1 MSSPPL
7 TGRDPDAHRHLERPF
22 AEGTSDAVGGGA
34 RAPHRAAGWAMT
46 TDGTG
51 SEVEKLAAALA
62 RGDFPPSATPTWQIR
77 IAGAE
82 SSSAVWTWTRARGLE
97 RGAAVAPT
105 CVLEVDAQALGDLV
119 SGRVAPDEIHEK
131 GRLRLGGLLS
141 DVRCLALL
149 FSDPAT
155 MKALAASAPSTEQKR
170 ELVKA
175 CEGAMLEIAGE
186 RSAFRR
192 VTAMLEA
199 WAEHAIGRCRL
210 DQWLM
215 VDVPELEMLPWVDA
229 GTLGIEDLV
238 EAAFPELR
246 REAAKLASREVIAPR
261 YGRREADD
269 APLPL
274 NPEGWRHWNLV
285 EGFEWIDERC
295 RPFPETRRA
304 IEAISRR
311 LTILHAGFLVL
322 EPGAVIL
329 EHADGVGWALS
340 YSHGLI
346 VPDGCYLKVAGESR
360 AHRERGSL
368 LFNDSFVHSAGN
380 RGDATRVLFAVV
392 CINPAFSPV
401 EAACLRK
408 ATSVLPKGEICYPA

>member
-1 MSSPPL
+1 M
-7 TGRDPDAHRHLERPF
+7 LELVT
-22 AEGTSDAVGGGA
+22 A
-34 RAPHRAAGWAMT
+34 
-46 TDGTG
+46 
-51 SEVEKLAAALA
+51 SEVEKLAAALTRA
-62 RGDFPPSATPTWQIR
+62 DFPPAATPTLQIR
-77 IAGAE
+77 VVGVD
-82 SSSAVWTWTRARGLE
+82 SPPAVWTWTRARGLVS
-97 RGAAVAPT
+97 GAAAAPT
-105 CVLEVDAQALGDLV
+105 CVLEIDAPALGDSV

-141 DVRCLALL
+141 DVRSLALL
-149 FSDPAT
+149 FSDLAT
-155 MKALAASAPSTEQKR
+155 MKALAAAAPSIDEKR
-170 ELVKA
+170 ELVEV
-175 CEGAMLEIAGE
+175 CEGAMLEIAGD

-192 VTAMLEA
+192 VSAMLEA
-199 WAEHAIGRCRL
+199 WAAHAIARCRL

-215 VDVPELEMLPWVDA
+215 VDVPELEMSPWVA
-229 GTLGIEDLV
+229 AETLGIEDLV
-238 EAAFPELR
+238 EPAFPDLR

-261 YGRREADD
+261 YGRRDADD

-295 RPFPETRRA
+295 RPFPATRRA
-304 IEAISRR
+304 IQAISQR

-346 VPDGCYLKVAGESR
+346 VPDGCYLRVAGESR

-380 RGDATRVLFAVV
+380 RGQVTRVLFAVV

-408 ATSVLPKGEICYPA
+408 ATSLLPKGEIRYPA